1 MICQVCFVSSFFR
14 NVGVQLILLCILG
27 VEMHVK
33 CTLSFA
39 TSVSSWLLL
48 PNHCHHQKSLQ
59 AVNAGEGV
67 EEREPSCTVR
77 GDAN

>member
-1 MICQVCFVSSFFR
+1 MLNIAHYSRNANQNYIEVSSHT
-14 NVGVQLILLCILG
+14 GQKG
-27 VEMHVK
+27 
-33 CTLSFA
+33 
-39 TSVSSWLLL
+39 
-48 PNHCHHQKSLQ
+48 HHQKSLQ